1 MTKHIDGNG
10 QTVSARGAMSK
21 PVSLQA
27 ARSTLEEAFRTAG
40 GIEDCAGRVAVLARI
55 AVLRQRTGDEPGRAR
70 ALSGA
75 LAAVAGI
82 DDDDARALA
91 LARIARARANAGDR
105 AGWRETA
112 ARALAAIASGPVD
125 GAGVRALDE
134 LAMAEA
140 EAGDVA
146 AALALA
152 ERCPEG
158 RDRDR
163 VLTGIAHFA
172 SARGEIAQ
180 AAVAARTIAASGA
193 RALRLAELART
204 RDKSGDGA
212 GAAGMLVEALEAARQ
227 VANEFLRTLWLVEI
241 CRAHV
246 AIGDLPGATRSIA
259 EAVSGARQAEDERDR
274 AHALC
279 HIAGKQPGLGN
290 LVDAGPLLDEASRA
304 IDRIVD
310 GRSRAG
316 PLCELAEAK
325 ARIGDR
331 VGALS
336 SIAAALEATE
346 REAGS
351 SGWPRDV
358 SGIAVA
364 QAIAGEAGAARATA
378 RQLPRD
384 AGNDDLLADICDGLC
399 WINAVSD
406 AVATAAEIVCARA
419 RTRTFVDIAR
429 YQAREGDPHGAGE
442 TIVLAREAADAVAE
456 RLERADALVEIAGIE
471 LEIAAPDGPE

>member
-10 QTVSARGAMSK
+10 HTVSPRVAM
-21 PVSLQA
+21 PEPASLKA

-40 GIEDCAGRVAVLARI
+40 GIEDCAGRIAVLTRI
-55 AVLRQRTGDEPGRAR
+55 AVLRRRAGDEPGCAR
-70 ALSGA
+70 ALSRA
-75 LAAVAGI
+75 LAAAAGI
-82 DDDDARALA
+82 HDDDARALA
-91 LARIARARANAGDR
+91 LARIARARAKTGDR
-105 AGWRETA
+105 PGWRETA
-112 ARALAAIASGPVD
+112 ARALASIAPGPVE
-125 GAGVRALDE
+125 GAGVGALDE
-134 LAMAEA
+134 LAMTEA

-163 VLTGIAHFA
+163 VLTGIAHLA
-172 SARGEIAQ
+172 SAAGKITEAL
-180 AAVAARTIAASGA
+180 AAARMIAASGA
-193 RALRLAELART
+193 RALRLAELAMT
-204 RDKSGDGA
+204 QYKSGDRA

-227 VANEFLRTLWLVEI
+227 VTDEFLRTVWLLEI
-241 CRAHV
+241 CRARV
-246 AIGDLPGATRSIA
+246 AIGDRPGAARSIA
-259 EAVSGARQAEDERDR
+259 EAVSVASLAKDERDR

-279 HIAGKQPGLGN
+279 HIAGKQPGLAN
-290 LVDAGPLLDEASRA
+290 LLDAAPLLDEASRA
-304 IDRIVD
+304 IDQIVD

-336 SIAAALEATE
+336 SIAKALEATE
-346 REAGS
+346 REDDS
-351 SGWPRDV
+351 SGRQRDV

-378 RQLPRD
+378 RRLPRD
-384 AGNDDLLADICDGLC
+384 AGNDGLLADICDGLC
-399 WINAVSD
+399 WGNAVSD
-406 AVATAAEIVCARA
+406 AVATAGGIVSA
-419 RTRTFVDIAR
+419 RTRAGTLVDIAR
-429 YQAREGDPHGAGE
+429 YQAREGDRDGAGE

-471 LEIAAPDGPE
+471 LEVAVPGGPE